1 MIQIEE
7 EIIAELMFDIWH
19 NSDSL
24 KNPVMVGEYIANKL
38 KEAITV
44 THSCTQ
50 LKDKE
55 KLNFDKWKFSKGIRY
70 VSGHN
75 YKDNDGDLYDSDELE
90 KMYQHYLSL

>member
-1 MIQIEE
+1 MEKN
-7 EIIAELMFDIWH
+7 IIRILKDFE
-19 NSDSL
+19 SL
-24 KNPVMVGEYIANKL
+24 DADGRSYIKQKHYRPL
-38 KEAITV
+38 AITLKQAINV
-44 THSCTQ
+44 MQCCET

-55 KLNFDKWKFSKGIRY
+55 KLNFDNWKFSKGIRH